1 MNKFT
6 EALSSLHGASAI
18 IGMLPEAPGGYNGSI
33 LWIDDEEAA
42 RVRRDIDAAIDV
54 LSAAPDLY
62 EALQA
67 VLPRLAHDAICASVR
82 PSHEWAEHGSIT
94 FDNCC
99 CGINQVKSALAKAS
113 P

>member
-1 MNKFT
+1 MNVL
-6 EALSSLHGASAI
+6 EV
-18 IGMLPEAPGGYNGSI
+18 M
-33 LWIDDEEAA
+33 DEAA
-42 RVRRDIDAAIDV
+42 RLHMDNLDEIAAREMTQARDAVAGLI
-54 LSAAPDLY
+54 

>member
-1 MNKFT
+1 MNVL
-6 EALSSLHGASAI
+6 EV
-18 IGMLPEAPGGYNGSI
+18 M
-33 LWIDDEEAA
+33 DEAA
-42 RVRRDIDAAIDV
+42 RLHMDNLDEIAAREMTQARDAVAELI
-54 LSAAPDLY
+54 

>member
-1 MNKFT
+1 MDVLKVMDEVIEGMGGPTDLGLT
-6 EALSSLHGASAI
+6 EAR
-18 IGMLPEAPGGYNGSI
+18 
-33 LWIDDEEAA
+33 AA
-42 RVRRDIDAAIDV
+42 VAELI
-54 LSAAPDLY
+54 

>member
-1 MNKFT
+1 MN
-6 EALSSLHGASAI
+6 
-18 IGMLPEAPGGYNGSI
+18 
-33 LWIDDEEAA
+33 
-42 RVRRDIDAAIDV
+42 V
-54 LSAAPDLY
+54 LEVMKESAALHDDNGDLIAKAAMIKARDAVAELI

>member
-1 MNKFT
+1 MNVLEVMDT
-6 EALSSLHGASAI
+6 AI
-18 IGMLPEAPGGYNGSI
+18 SYFRRAGRGRDAQDLQESR
-33 LWIDDEEAA
+33 AA
-42 RVRRDIDAAIDV
+42 VAELI
-54 LSAAPDLY
+54 

>member
-1 MNKFT
+1 MNVLEVMDT
-6 EALSSLHGASAI
+6 AI
-18 IGMLPEAPGGYNGSI
+18 SYF
-33 LWIDDEEAA
+33 
-42 RVRRDIDAAIDV
+42 RRACRGRDAQ
-54 LSAAPDLY
+54 DLQESRDAVAELI

>member
-1 MNKFT
+1 MTNVMNV
-6 EALSSLHGASAI
+6 LNRHSA
-18 IGMLPEAPGGYNGSI
+18 E
-33 LWIDDEEAA
+33 WIAKYG
-42 RVRRDIDAAIDV
+42 
-54 LSAAPDLY
+54 PDNEMTLTRNAVAELI

-67 VLPRLAHDAICASVR
+67 VLPRIAHDAICASVR

>member
-1 MNKFT
+1 M
-6 EALSSLHGASAI
+6 
-18 IGMLPEAPGGYNGSI
+18 
-33 LWIDDEEAA
+33 
-42 RVRRDIDAAIDV
+42 DV
-54 LSAAPDLY
+54 LKVMEDCAFQIEDKWEAGDLMKARAAVAELI

-67 VLPRLAHDAICASVR
+67 VLPRLAHDATCASVR